1 MTSRP
6 ARHRDEASLARRARI
21 LFFSVLGAVAVVI
34 GAYVGVAYAVS
45 GHGVVA
51 RNTSVDGVDISGM
64 SVADAEKALASLSSS
79 SSSPITA
86 TIDGAP
92 FQVVPSDAGLGLDV
106 KATVASATGFLWKP
120 TDVFGRVFG
129 KVQIPRILAVNDDAL
144 SSAVLSLAAEV
155 DQPAVEPSVA
165 YEGLTPVVRPG
176 TTGKVLDKEAF
187 AAALKSVLL
196 GTSPQV
202 NVDLVEDV
210 PTVTDAAATDMAAG
224 DAAVA
229 IASAITVNASGAL
242 GSGTAT
248 LRPTEIA
255 RALQWVGRDG
265 AMVAEFDVDV
275 LREGVE
281 GEFSAIERPGRDAT
295 FQIINDRPV
304 VIPSLTGIGVSGED
318 LAKAVIGVLD
328 STANREVSVTLGV
341 LEPKLTTA
349 EAQALGVVEKISS
362 FTQKYP
368 YAEYRRINIGKA
380 AEYINGS
387 VVLPGGTYS
396 HNDTLK
402 ERTEANGYVKG
413 FVIGQGGIFKE
424 ELGGGVSASATAT
437 WTAAYFAGMEP
448 VQVRAHSIWIP
459 RYQAGLEATV
469 SWGNFD
475 MKFRNPEATGVFIT
489 ARTTRSSLT
498 IEMWGTKHYDEIRAI
513 SGPKVDIRSFQ
524 TINSRGPECLEQE
537 GMIGFKI
544 TVDRVFIKDGVEVK
558 REPNTTTYRPTPAVR
573 CSGSH
578 SSSTP
583 TPSPTTSPTP
593 QPSPT
598 PTSTPVVP
606 TPAPTT
612 AVAVAP
618 APTSS

>member
-21 LFFSVLGAVAVVI
+21 LFFSVLGAVVLVL
-34 GAYVGVAYAVS
+34 GAYFGVAYAVS
-45 GHGVVA
+45 GNGVVA
-51 RNTSVDGVDISGM
+51 RHTSVDGVDISGL

-79 SSSPITA
+79 FSSPITA
-86 TIDGAP
+86 TIDGTP

-120 TDVFGRVFG
+120 ADVFGRLFG
-129 KVQIPRILAVNDDAL
+129 TVQIPRVLAVNDDAL

-176 TTGKVLDKEAF
+176 TPGSVLDKDAF

-196 GTSPQV
+196 GTSTQV
-202 NVDLVEDV
+202 NVSLIDDV
-210 PTVTDAAATDMAAG
+210 PTVSDEAANELVSG

-229 IASAITVNASGAL
+229 VASAITVNASGAL
-242 GSGTAT
+242 GSGSAT
-248 LRPTEIA
+248 LRPAEIA

-265 AMVAEFDVDV
+265 QMVAEFDVDV

-295 FQIINDRPV
+295 FQIINERPV
-304 VIPSLTGIGVSGED
+304 VIQSLTGIGVSGDD
-318 LAKAVIGVLD
+318 LAKAVTRVLV
-328 STANREVSVTLGV
+328 STTNREVSVTLGV

-380 AEYINGS
+380 AEYINGA

-475 MKFRNPEATGVFIT
+475 MKFRNPEITGVFIT
-489 ARTTRSSLT
+489 ARTTHSSIT

-513 SGPKVDIRSFQ
+513 SGPKVDIRPFQ

-583 TPSPTTSPTP
+583 SPTTSPTP
-593 QPSPT
+593 APSPT
-598 PTSTPVVP
+598 QSATPMVP
-606 TPAPTT
+606 TPTPTAP
-612 AVAVAP
+612 VAVAP
-618 APTSS
+618 SPTSS

>member
-1 MTSRP
+1 MTSST
-6 ARHRDEASLARRARI
+6 EASLARRARI
-21 LFFSVLGAVAVVI
+21 LFFSVVGVVVLFI
-34 GAYVGVAYAVS
+34 GAYAGVAYAVS

-51 RNTSVDGVDISGM
+51 RNTSVDGVDISGL
-64 SVADAEKALASLSSS
+64 SVAEAEKSLTSVSSS
-79 SSSPITA
+79 FSAPITA
-86 TIDGAP
+86 FIEGAP
-92 FQVVPSDAGLGLDV
+92 YQVVPSDAGLGLDV

-120 TDVFGRVFG
+120 VDVLGRIFGT
-129 KVQIPRILAVNDDAL
+129 VQIPRVLAVDDAAL
-144 SSAVLSLAAEV
+144 ESAVLSLAAEV
-155 DQPAVEPSVA
+155 DQPASEPSVG
-165 YEGLTPVVRPG
+165 YEGLTPVVQPG
-176 TTGKVLDKEAF
+176 TTGKVLDQEAF
-187 AAALKSVLL
+187 AAALKAVLL
-196 GTSPQV
+196 GAATEV
-202 NVDLVEDV
+202 NVTLVEDL
-210 PTVTDAAATDMAAG
+210 PTVTDAAAGDLVAG
-224 DAAVA
+224 DASTA
-229 IASAITVNASGAL
+229 ISSAITVNASGAL

-248 LRPTEIA
+248 LRPAEIA

-265 AMVAEFDVDV
+265 QMVAQFDVDQ
-275 LREGVE
+275 LRAGVE

-295 FQIINDRPV
+295 FQIVNDRPV
-304 VIPSLTGIGVSGED
+304 VIPSVTGIGVSGVD
-318 LAKAVIGVLD
+318 LAQAVTAILA
-328 STANREVSVTLGV
+328 STDNRQVSVTLGV
-341 LEPKLTTA
+341 LEPQLTTA

-387 VVLPGGTYS
+387 VVLPGGIYS

-437 WTAAYFAGMEP
+437 WTAAYFAGMEA

-475 MKFRNPEATGVFIT
+475 MKFRNPESTGVFIT
-489 ARTTRSSLT
+489 ARTTRSSIT
-498 IEMWGTKHYDEIRAI
+498 IEMWGTKHYDDIRAI
-513 SGPKVDIRSFQ
+513 SGPKVDIRPFE
-524 TINSRGPECLEQE
+524 TIRSTAPDCLEQE

-544 TVDRVFIKDGVEVK
+544 TVDRVFINGGVEVK
-558 REPNTTTYRPTPAVR
+558 REPRTTTYRPTPAVR
-573 CSGSH
+573 CPGGH
-578 SSSTP
+578 SPSTP
-583 TPSPTTSPTP
+583 TPSPTTSPTT

-598 PTSTPVVP
+598 PTSTPAVP

-612 AVAVAP
+612 AIAVAP
-618 APTSS
+618 SPSS